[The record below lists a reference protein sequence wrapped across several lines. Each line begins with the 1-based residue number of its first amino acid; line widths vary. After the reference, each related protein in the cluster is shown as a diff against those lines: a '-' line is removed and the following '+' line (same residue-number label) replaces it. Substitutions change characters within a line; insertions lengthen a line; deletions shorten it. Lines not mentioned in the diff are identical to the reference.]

1 MKKFKKI
8 IILVVTGAPF
18 MALAID
24 MGQYSRPGYGG
35 LTSVIDTVSG
45 LIGSLVPII
54 IAIALVVF
62 LWGIISYITAGDD
75 PKKKAAARGYMIYG
89 IIGLFVMVS
98 VWGLVRIL
106 QSTFGTEGTV
116 SLPTPEVPKP

>member
-1 MKKFKKI
+1 MTKKI
-8 IILVVTGAPF
+8 AAIIVAAAPVAVF
-18 MALAID
+18 AA
-24 MGQYSRPGYGG
+24 GT
-35 LTSVIDTVSG
+35 LTDVITTVG
-45 LIGSLVPII
+45 NLIGSIVPII

-75 PKKKAAARGYMIYG
+75 PKKKEATRGYMIYG

-106 QSTFGTEGTV
+106 QSTFGTEGT
-116 SLPTPEVPKP
+116 SLPSLPIAPK